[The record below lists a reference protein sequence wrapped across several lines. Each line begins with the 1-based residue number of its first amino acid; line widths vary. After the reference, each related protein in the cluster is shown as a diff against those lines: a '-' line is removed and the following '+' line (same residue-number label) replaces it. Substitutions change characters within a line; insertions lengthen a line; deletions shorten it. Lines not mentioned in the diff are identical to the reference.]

1 MTLTIRQI
9 AERLAYRA
17 EDVCGCYLS
26 SGRKEGRYWIV
37 GDVFNTP
44 GRSMYVRLTGPT
56 FGAGAAGKW
65 TDAAT
70 GEHGDLL
77 DVIQL
82 SLGLP
87 SIQDARAEAL
97 RFLAE
102 PAPQPKPRA
111 PREPVPSNSTP
122 AARRLFAAS
131 VPVSG
136 TLAETYLRARGITCP
151 LSLPALRFHPRCY
164 HVTDEGHRM
173 EIPALIAGITDLAGN
188 ITAVQRT
195 YLAPDGSAKAA
206 IESPRRSLGDVL
218 GNAIRIGIP
227 TDVVAVGEGLE
238 TLLTLRSLLPTLPV
252 AAATSANHLA
262 AMVLPG
268 TLTRLYIAHDHGP
281 AGLAAAQRLVARA
294 LERDV
299 APKLL
304 SPPGDD
310 DWNTAL
316 VTLPLAELREALARQ
331 LDPLDLAHMLPHPP
345 ERLHGE
351 EATASISH
359 A

>member
-17 EDVCGCYLS
+17 EDVCACYLS

-102 PAPQPKPRA
+102 PAPQPKPRV

-136 TLAETYLRARGITCP
+136 TLAETYLRSRGITCP

-188 ITAVQRT
+188 ITAVQRIFLT
-195 YLAPDGSAKAA
+195 ADGGGKAA
-206 IESPRRSLGDVL
+206 VTYPRKSMGDVL
-218 GNAIRIGIP
+218 GHAVRVGAAGE
-227 TDVVAVGEGLE
+227 VLAVGEGLE
-238 TLLTLRSLLPTLPV
+238 TMLSVRSLLPKLPV

-262 AMVLPG
+262 ALQLPPS
-268 TLTRLYIAHDHGP
+268 LKRLYVAHDHGA
-281 AGLAAAQRLVARA
+281 AGVAAAEQVLAHAADAGIAARL
-294 LERDV
+294 LT
-299 APKLL
+299 
-304 SPPGDD
+304 PPGDD
-310 DWNTAL
+310 DWNDDLRCLPRSRLMEAL
-316 VTLPLAELREALARQ
+316 RSQLAPVDAELLPLSA
-331 LDPLDLAHMLPHPP
+331 
-345 ERLHGE
+345 
-351 EATASISH
+351 
-359 A
+359 